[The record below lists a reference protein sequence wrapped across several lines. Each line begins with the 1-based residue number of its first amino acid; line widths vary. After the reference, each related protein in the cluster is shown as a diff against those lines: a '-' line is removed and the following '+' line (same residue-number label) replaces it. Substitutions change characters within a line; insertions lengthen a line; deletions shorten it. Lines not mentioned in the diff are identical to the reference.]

1 MTFPVPGDGPLLVRD
16 PRTAS
21 WRSTAEA
28 AGWSLV
34 ESGCPDEPWNLEGT
48 LVCTGDPTAAAMAVL
63 RGGGAALVA
72 DIPEEQLDLLLA
84 DVQRVGGRVLSTV
97 SVADTTTDTD
107 VLLSALV
114 EGESVGRAARQAHMS
129 LRTAQRRLD
138 ALRKAYGVTTTAA
151 VVAIW
156 TRERRQMDGGR

>member
-1 MTFPVPGDGPLLVRD
+1 MTFPAPDDGPLLVRD
-16 PRTAS
+16 AEVAS
-21 WRSTAEA
+21 WRGSAEA
-28 AGWSLV
+28 AGWSVV

-48 LVCTGDPTAAAMAVL
+48 LVCTDDPTTAAMAVL

-72 DIPEEQLDLLLA
+72 DVAAEQLDLLFA

-97 SVADTTTDTD
+97 PLADTTTDTD
-107 VLLSALV
+107 LLLAALV

-156 TRERRQMDGGR
+156 TRERRTMDGAR